1 MKNTV
6 LLSGMVLFFA
16 CSSGPTEEQETRV
29 ADTTTVAHIDLTS
42 YGLPLLL
49 TPPDKQLTAGAEPS
63 IIWKDETGTLTVEAG
78 ERFGLEIREEPGDM
92 PRLKATLER
101 DLLRKN
107 TIIRETPELLVW
119 RSEFPDDPDLVS
131 IHFYRILA
139 ADGRTFTVQDSDGP
153 AYSEQDVDRMSAAI
167 STRSPA

>member
-1 MKNTV
+1 
-6 LLSGMVLFFA
+6 MVLFFA

-63 IIWKDETGTLTVEAG
+63 IIWKDETGTLAVEAG

-139 ADGRTFTVQDSDGP
+139 EDGRTFTVQDTDGP